1 VLWFLSLRPMSI
13 SAPRLFDHDPDTGMT
28 EYFHYDQHTG
38 GFVIETQQDVSAII
52 DLNRHRYN
60 ATERST
66 KYGDGLEQIASI
78 PNVVLMDLAKQQIV
92 SPTGQIL
99 DDRKYRQ
106 WLNDPANE
114 AFRVRRGKV

>member
-1 VLWFLSLRPMSI
+1 MTD
-13 SAPRLFDHDPDTGMT
+13 PRLFGHDPDTGMT